1 MEAGMAKFWSA
12 VWEFIIHPLTLF
24 LAGIILSIIVGYYF
38 YDRGKADA
46 IAQALD
52 EGRRVGLA
60 QGLKD
65 SQDAFDKNES
75 SLLEKRYPGAIRQ
88 AKESGHSEGRE
99 SGMVIG
105 HEEGR
110 KEGYAA
116 GEQSGLV
123 RGHDAGYAEGVKSG
137 RDAAARELS
146 LQSQAEKNWNNYAA
160 AVNSVGSLAESRK
173 EGEERLIASSRA
185 LVDAAEQ
192 LKGAYADQ
200 AAAFNSIMSDLNA
213 AVAARNVEVI
223 RSTARA
229 LRANLNIKRDLFL
242 QANQRI
248 VRAFDGLRG

>member
-1 MEAGMAKFWSA
+1 MAKFWSA

-24 LAGIILSIIVGYYF
+24 LAGIFLSIIVGYYF

-75 SLLEKRYPGAIRQ
+75 SLLEKRYPGAIKQ
-88 AKESGHSEGRE
+88 AKESGLSEGRE
-99 SGMVIG
+99 SGRVIG

-116 GEQSGLV
+116 GEQSGLL
-123 RGHDAGYAEGVKSG
+123 RGHDAGYADGVKSG

-173 EGEERLIASSRA
+173 EGDERL
-185 LVDAAEQ
+185 
-192 LKGAYADQ
+192 
-200 AAAFNSIMSDLNA
+200 
-213 AVAARNVEVI
+213 
-223 RSTARA
+223 
-229 LRANLNIKRDLFL
+229 
-242 QANQRI
+242 
-248 VRAFDGLRG
+248 